1 MMELRIEN
9 DLPIVSFSLT
19 YQEQTI
25 NMSNVLFDTGC
36 ASTIFDTDLLA
47 NIGLYLDIIN
57 GTAKRMYGVG
67 GASELCYEQVVEGLQ
82 IGTIILPS
90 FKLQLGM
97 TREPYGFDGILGI
110 DFMTAVG
117 LKVDF
122 KKINIEF
129 N

>member
-1 MMELRIEN
+1 MMELRLEN
-9 DLPIVSFSLT
+9 GLPIITFSLT
-19 YQEQTI
+19 YHEQTI

-36 ASTIFDTDLLA
+36 ASTIFDTDLVA
-47 NIGLYLDIIN
+47 NIGLYLDMIN

-67 GASELCYEQVVEGLQ
+67 GASELCYEQMVESLQ

-110 DFMTAVG
+110 DFMTTVG
-117 LKVDF
+117 IRVDF
-122 KKINIEF
+122 KKMSIGYD
-129 N
+129 